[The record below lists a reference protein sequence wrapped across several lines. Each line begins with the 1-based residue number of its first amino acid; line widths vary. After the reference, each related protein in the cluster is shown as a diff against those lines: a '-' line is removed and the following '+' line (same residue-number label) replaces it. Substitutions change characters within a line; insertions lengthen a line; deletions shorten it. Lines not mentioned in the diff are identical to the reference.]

1 MFSNWVITSLALFR
15 SSRVSN
21 SGATGSAKLIPASF
35 NSKCTA
41 STSDGVFAMEI
52 T

>member
-1 MFSNWVITSLALFR
+1 MQGPALSR

-21 SGATGSAKLIPASF
+21 SGTTRIGQSTPLSF
-35 NSKCTA
+35 SNSCTA
-41 STSDGVFAMEI
+41 STSDGWPAIEI